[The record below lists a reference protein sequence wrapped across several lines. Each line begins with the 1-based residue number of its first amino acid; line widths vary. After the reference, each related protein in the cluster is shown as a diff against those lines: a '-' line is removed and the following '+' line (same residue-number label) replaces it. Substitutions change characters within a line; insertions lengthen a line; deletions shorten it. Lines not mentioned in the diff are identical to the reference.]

1 MFASRSS
8 SLIRTKITRISSCGT
23 KPRFKDGGGGGPLLG
38 CGARWCEAG
47 EEEDDAALH
56 GNGLIV
62 CMHEVMG
69 LAGHQTE
76 AECEGGRART
86 LHG

>member
-1 MFASRSS
+1 MR
-8 SLIRTKITRISSCGT
+8 
-23 KPRFKDGGGGGPLLG
+23 DGG
-38 CGARWCEAG
+38 AG
-47 EEEDDAALH
+47 EEEEDAALH

-69 LAGHQTE
+69 LAGHETE